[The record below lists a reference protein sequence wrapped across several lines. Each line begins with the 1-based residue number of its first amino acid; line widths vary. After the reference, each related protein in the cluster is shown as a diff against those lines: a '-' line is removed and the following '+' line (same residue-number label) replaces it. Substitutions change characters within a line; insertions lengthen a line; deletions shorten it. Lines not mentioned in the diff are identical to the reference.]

1 MKERNAG
8 TYIILFFLIVPAMF
22 SLFFIHLKMNEIVS
36 HQKRKG
42 NRWAFFCS
50 FIWAHLLF
58 PFSLLAHNLMP
69 GGKERENQEK
79 TIIRIENSFVF
90 SFLFLYL
97 QPGIP
102 SRRSSSHFLCP
113 LAGLLQMKEKKA
125 ARRTQRKRRCR
136 DGFPFSLE
144 KKRKRN
150 GKTRRKWI
158 SFKRFCNIF
167 FFIVFT

>member
-69 GGKERENQEK
+69 DGSNQRKDEMKVNAFANAFHFFSFDWSSRQAFHHGVHLHISCVHWPGYYKWRKRKLPGGHKEREDA
-79 TIIRIENSFVF
+79 VMV
-90 SFLFLYL
+90 FLF
-97 QPGIP
+97 
-102 SRRSSSHFLCP
+102 
-113 LAGLLQMKEKKA
+113 
-125 ARRTQRKRRCR
+125 
-136 DGFPFSLE
+136 
-144 KKRKRN
+144 
-150 GKTRRKWI
+150 
-158 SFKRFCNIF
+158 
-167 FFIVFT
+167 